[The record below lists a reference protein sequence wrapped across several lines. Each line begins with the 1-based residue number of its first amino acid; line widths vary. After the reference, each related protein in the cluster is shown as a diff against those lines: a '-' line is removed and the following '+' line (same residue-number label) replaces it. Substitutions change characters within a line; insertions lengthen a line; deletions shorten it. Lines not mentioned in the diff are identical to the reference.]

1 MVKRL
6 GHGIIRTQIQHT
18 DSVTDL
24 TARRQNNHRRVIFR
38 RAVRAQKAA
47 PIPVG
52 QHDIQQNQV
61 VFTRLYKGRRVS
73 NLSCVINSMAIKT
86 NARRNSVRKLEI
98 VFDQKVFHR
107 ARQLSLQVTGLC
119 QVTMIVYR
127 HGAVRRT
134 ATKRENKMKTLKMG
148 RRALM
153 ATAIATFGL
162 GNAAFADGHQ
172 VLDDIHFLIPGGAG
186 GGWDGTAR
194 GTGEALTEA
203 GLVGSA
209 SYENMSG
216 GGGGVAIG
224 YMIENAE
231 SLDNTLM
238 VNSTPIVIRSLTG
251 VFPHNFRDLTL
262 VSGTIGDYAAIVVG
276 KDSPINSMDDLLA
289 AWDADQNGTPIGG
302 GSVPGG
308 MDHLVAAMVMEASG
322 RDALGVNYIP
332 YDAGGTAMAALLSG
346 EIAALS
352 TGFSEA
358 VDLSN
363 AGEVKI
369 IGVTADERVDA
380 APDAMT
386 MMEQGIDTTF
396 VNWRGFFAAPG
407 LADDKLE
414 AYKTAIA
421 AMYDT
426 PEWEA
431 VRARN
436 GWVNI
441 HNPGDEFEAF
451 LEEQETVIG
460 DLMRKLGFL

>member
-1 MVKRL
+1 M
-6 GHGIIRTQIQHT
+6 T
-18 DSVTDL
+18 
-24 TARRQNNHRRVIFR
+24 
-38 RAVRAQKAA
+38 
-47 PIPVG
+47 
-52 QHDIQQNQV
+52 
-61 VFTRLYKGRRVS
+61 
-73 NLSCVINSMAIKT
+73 IK
-86 NARRNSVRKLEI
+86 L
-98 VFDQKVFHR
+98 
-107 ARQLSLQVTGLC
+107 
-119 QVTMIVYR
+119 
-127 HGAVRRT
+127 
-134 ATKRENKMKTLKMG
+134 G
-148 RRALM
+148 RRALI
-153 ATAIATFGL
+153 AAASAALLAGPVTAG
-162 GNAAFADGHQ
+162 GHQ
-172 VLDDIHFLIPGGAG
+172 VVDSIHFLIPGGAG

-194 GTGEALTEA
+194 GTGEALTNA

-209 SYENMSG
+209 SFENMSG
-216 GGGGVAIG
+216 GGGGKAIG
-224 YMIENAE
+224 YLIENAD
-231 SLDNTLM
+231 SNHGTLM

-262 VSGTIGDYAAIVVG
+262 VAGTIGDYAAMVVG
-276 KDSPINSMDDLLA
+276 KDSPLNNMNDLLA
-289 AWDADQNGTPIGG
+289 AYKANPRDTAIGG

-369 IGVTADERVDA
+369 IGVTSDARVDA

-396 VNWRGFFAAPG
+396 VNWRGFFGAPG
-407 LADDKLE
+407 MSDEKLAQ
-414 AYKTAIA
+414 YQTAIA

-441 HNPGDEFEAF
+441 HNSGDDFEAF
-451 LEEQETVIG
+451 LEGQELVIG
-460 DLMRKLGFL
+460 DLMKKLGFL